1 VTALSLEA
9 RAADQA
15 SVDDFE
21 VVYMTE
27 GGAERAL
34 PFTCGVGGGVRVR
47 LSGAKIQVPE
57 GSAASERA
65 VVVGEDRRPRGL

>member
-1 VTALSLEA
+1 MTALSLEA

-21 VVYMTE
+21 VVYVTE
-27 GGAERAL
+27 GGAERIDR
-34 PFTCGVGGGVRVR
+34 GVGGSVRVR
-47 LSGAKIQVPE
+47 LSGAKIEVPE

-65 VVVGEDRRPRGL
+65 VVVGDDRRPRGL

>member
-21 VVYMTE
+21 VVYVTE
-27 GGAERAL
+27 GQIRSSTRIGVPTAVRIPSVRAN
-34 PFTCGVGGGVRVR
+34 
-47 LSGAKIQVPE
+47 
-57 GSAASERA
+57 AAIGPDASW
-65 VVVGEDRRPRGL
+65 

>member
-1 VTALSLEA
+1 MTALSLEA

-21 VVYMTE
+21 VVYVTE
-27 GGAERAL
+27 GGAERTL
-34 PFTCGVGGGVRVR
+34 PLTAAWAVAFECGCPMRR
-47 LSGAKIQVPE
+47 FRSRK

-65 VVVGEDRRPRGL
+65 VVVGDDRRPRGL